1 MKLVTVSQAKSK
13 LSSYIKAAEAGEQ
26 VVIMRGSKPAV
37 ILRLISEDELSV
49 VPEIP
54 ASALAAFDAE
64 IERDRKAG
72 KLVKLGDTP
81 QEAGAA
87 LNRLGRKRK

>member
-13 LSSYIKAAEAGEQ
+13 LSSYIKSVEAGEQ

-37 ILRLISEDELSV
+37 LLKPISENDLDV
-49 VPEIP
+49 IPEISP
-54 ASALAAFDAE
+54 SAAAAIEAE

-72 KLVKLGDTP
+72 RLTKLGDTP
-81 QEAGAA
+81 EEAATA
-87 LNRLGRKRK
+87 LRRWDKKRK